1 MAGQAFAGAFGRPP
15 EDWAEWV
22 TWLQIG
28 LHGRSRWRL
37 PLVLTGLLM
46 ARGRRTVS
54 SWLRAAQLQADYID
68 YYYFNGS
75 VGRKSKEVATRL
87 FQLLLSHLPLPE
99 RIVLALD
106 DTPTARY
113 GPKVEGAGLHHN
125 PTSGPDNHKFVYG
138 HVWVTL
144 AWVVRHPLWHTIGLP
159 LLARL
164 YVKAK
169 DVPPLA
175 QRYGWVFQTKLQL
188 AVDLIQWAANTLKPL
203 GKPLWLVM
211 DGAYAYRPLLKP
223 ILAMG
228 ITVVSRLR
236 RDAGLRTL
244 PPRKRRGQRGK
255 RKYGKEKI
263 SLAKRAAH
271 PAGWQ
276 AIEAVLYGGQLA
288 TKTYKTFLAT
298 WPVVGGVIR
307 VVLVR
312 ESGGRWD
319 AFFCTDPTATVRQIL
334 ECYADRSAIEQI
346 FHDIKEI
353 WGAGQQ
359 QVRNLWRNIGC
370 FHLNLWMHTLVEMWA
385 WHRLAEEIRDRSGSP
400 WDDATRRPS
409 HGDRRKALRDKW
421 FDNVFSA
428 ALVKHKIPKEIQNL
442 LNSLARLAA

>member
-1 MAGQAFAGAFGRPP
+1 MAGQAFAGAFGHPP

-75 VGRKSKEVATRL
+75 VGRKSKELATRL

-125 PTSGPDNHKFVYG
+125 PTSGPDDHKFVYG

-144 AWVVRHPLWHTIGLP
+144 AWVVRHPLWHTLGLP
-159 LLARL
+159 LLSRL

-188 AVDLIQWAANTLKPL
+188 AIDLVQWAANTLKPS
-203 GKPLWLVM
+203 GKPIWLVM

-244 PPRKRRGQRGK
+244 PPKN
-255 RKYGKEKI
+255 
-263 SLAKRAAH
+263 
-271 PAGWQ
+271 
-276 AIEAVLYGGQLA
+276 
-288 TKTYKTFLAT
+288 
-298 WPVVGGVIR
+298 
-307 VVLVR
+307 
-312 ESGGRWD
+312 
-319 AFFCTDPTATVRQIL
+319 
-334 ECYADRSAIEQI
+334 
-346 FHDIKEI
+346 
-353 WGAGQQ
+353 GAGSGANANMERRRS
-359 QVRNLWRNIGC
+359 VWPSGRR
-370 FHLNLWMHTLVEMWA
+370 
-385 WHRLAEEIRDRSGSP
+385 IRPVG
-400 WDDATRRPS
+400 RPS
-409 HGDRRKALRDKW
+409 RRYSTAG
-421 FDNVFSA
+421 NG
-428 ALVKHKIPKEIQNL
+428 
-442 LNSLARLAA
+442 

>member
-1 MAGQAFAGAFGRPP
+1 M
-15 EDWAEWV
+15 
-22 TWLQIG
+22 
-28 LHGRSRWRL
+28 
-37 PLVLTGLLM
+37 
-46 ARGRRTVS
+46 
-54 SWLRAAQLQADYID
+54 
-68 YYYFNGS
+68 
-75 VGRKSKEVATRL
+75 
-87 FQLLLSHLPLPE
+87 LSHLPLPE

-106 DTPTARY
+106 DTPTALRPR
-113 GPKVEGAGLHHN
+113 GEEGSHHN
-125 PTSGPDNHKFVYG
+125 PTSGPDDHKFVYG

-169 DVPPLA
+169 NVPLLA

-188 AVDLIQWAANTLKPL
+188 AVDFVQWAANTLKPL
-203 GKPLWLVM
+203 GKPIWLVM

-236 RDAGLRTL
+236 KDAGLRTL

-276 AIEAVLYGGQLA
+276 TIEAVLYGGQLV

-312 ESGGRWD
+312 ESQGKWD

-334 ECYADRSAIEQI
+334 ECYSDRSAIEQI

-370 FHLNLWMHTLVEMWA
+370 FHLNLWMHSWWKCGPGIARRKKSATAAALRGTTLPVVRRMA
-385 WHRLAEEIRDRSGSP
+385 IVARPRVTSGSKTNFGRSGKTQ
-400 WDDATRRPS
+400 DTRRNSKPTGVPRPLGCLTCHVLIKCSRRERVRVRASRQKVFNFPS
-409 HGDRRKALRDKW
+409 GGTGVCAS
-421 FDNVFSA
+421 VP
-428 ALVKHKIPKEIQNL
+428 VYPGP
-442 LNSLARLAA
+442 

>member
-1 MAGQAFAGAFGRPP
+1 MAGQAFAGAFGHPP

-28 LHGRSRWRL
+28 LHGRSCWRL

-75 VGRKSKEVATRL
+75 VGRKSKELATRL

-125 PTSGPDNHKFVYG
+125 PTSGPDDHKFVYG

-144 AWVVRHPLWHTIGLP
+144 AWVVRDPLWHTLGLP
-159 LLARL
+159 LLSRL

-188 AVDLIQWAANTLKPL
+188 AIDLVQWAANTLKPS
-203 GKPLWLVM
+203 GKPIWLVM

-236 RDAGLRTL
+236 RDAGLRRC
-244 PPRKRRGQRGK
+244 PQKRRGQRGK

-271 PAGWQ
+271 RPVGRPSRRYSTAGTGDEDVQDLLGHLAGRGRGHPRGAGARVGWALGRVFLYQ
-276 AIEAVLYGGQLA
+276 SDGHGPSNFGVLRRPLGDR
-288 TKTYKTFLAT
+288 THFTTSSRF
-298 WPVVGGVIR
+298 
-307 VVLVR
+307 
-312 ESGGRWD
+312 GGRD
-319 AFFCTDPTATVRQIL
+319 NN
-334 ECYADRSAIEQI
+334 RSAT
-346 FHDIKEI
+346 FGEI
-353 WGAGQQ
+353 
-359 QVRNLWRNIGC
+359 
-370 FHLNLWMHTLVEMWA
+370 
-385 WHRLAEEIRDRSGSP
+385 
-400 WDDATRRPS
+400 
-409 HGDRRKALRDKW
+409 
-421 FDNVFSA
+421 SA
-428 ALVKHKIPKEIQNL
+428 A
-442 LNSLARLAA
+442 ST